1 MLKGLDQ
8 IESIVDTKYSD
19 QFTNRRGIIQYIG
32 NSGEFTAVL
41 CNSPISY
48 TNITRFSCQV
58 TATKFRLGIISRFSL
73 GDQRSACQSANI
85 CVTMSYFTY
94 FMLNV

>member
-41 CNSPISY
+41 FN
-48 TNITRFSCQV
+48 
-58 TATKFRLGIISRFSL
+58 
-73 GDQRSACQSANI
+73 
-85 CVTMSYFTY
+85 
-94 FMLNV
+94 